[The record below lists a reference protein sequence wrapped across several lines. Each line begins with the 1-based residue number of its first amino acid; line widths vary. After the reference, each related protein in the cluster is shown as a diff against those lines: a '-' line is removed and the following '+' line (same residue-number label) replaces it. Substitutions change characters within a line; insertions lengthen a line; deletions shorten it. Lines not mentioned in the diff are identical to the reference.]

1 MKREVHKMDCL
12 FCKIKNGEI
21 PSKKV
26 YEDEYVYAFHDI
38 APMAPIHVLIIPKE
52 HVESAAKL
60 SGDQLIIME
69 HLTDAANKI
78 AKQLGIYESGFR
90 LVLNSG
96 KDAGQTVFH
105 LHMHLLGGDALA
117 DFGTRK

>member
-1 MKREVHKMDCL
+1 MDCL
-12 FCKIKNGEI
+12 FCKIMNGEI

-26 YEDEYVYAFHDI
+26 YEDEHVYAFHDI
-38 APMAPIHVLIIPKE
+38 APMAPVHVLIIPKK
-52 HVESAAKL
+52 HVESVAAL
-60 SGDQLIIME
+60 DGDNLVIMQHLIS
-69 HLTDAANKI
+69 AANTV
-78 AKQLGIYESGFR
+78 ASQLGIKDSGYR
-90 LVLNSG
+90 LVMNCG

>member
-1 MKREVHKMDCL
+1 MDCL
-12 FCKIKNGEI
+12 FCKIINGEI
-21 PSKKV
+21 PSNKV
-26 YEDEYVYAFHDI
+26 YEDENLYAFHDI
-38 APMAPIHVLIIPKE
+38 SPMAPVHVLIIPKK

-60 SGDQLIIME
+60 EKEDMVIMQQLTE
-69 HLTDAANKI
+69 AANKI
-78 AKQLGIYESGFR
+78 AKQLGIYDSGYR

-117 DFGTRK
+117 DFGVKK